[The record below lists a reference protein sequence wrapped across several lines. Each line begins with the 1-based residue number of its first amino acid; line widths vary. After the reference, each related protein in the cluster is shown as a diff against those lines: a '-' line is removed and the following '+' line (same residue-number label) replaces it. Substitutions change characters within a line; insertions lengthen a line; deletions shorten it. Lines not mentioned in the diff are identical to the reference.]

1 MKRRNPRL
9 DIIKRALATSDPADQ
24 NLALNIYTALF
35 GRPTE
40 DKTPVEH
47 VEDAHR
53 RRDFFGVI
61 EAAHAG
67 QQSLESQ
74 PWYPARHGDIVH
86 IAYEGFGPDVPA
98 HGETYIVEQPEVDGW
113 YNLRVLAHSQP
124 GAIDEAGVFAT
135 EDDPDPLMEM
145 WFEAGPH
152 RLTIVRNGRVVH
164 GGA

>member
-1 MKRRNPRL
+1 MRRNPRL
-9 DIIKRALATSDPADQ
+9 DIIKRALAASDLADP
-24 NLALNIYTALF
+24 NLALNIYTALY

-40 DKTPVEH
+40 DKAPREQID
-47 VEDAHR
+47 DAHR

-61 EAAHAG
+61 EAARAG
-67 QQSLESQ
+67 QQTLEAQ

-113 YNLRVLAHSQP
+113 FNLRTLAHSERDSI
-124 GAIDEAGVFAT
+124 AEAGVFAT
-135 EDDPDPLMEM
+135 SDDPDPLMEM

-152 RLTIVRNGRVVH
+152 RLTIVRDGRVVH
-164 GGA
+164 GGAK

>member
-9 DIIKRALATSDPADQ
+9 DIIKRALATSDPADP

-35 GRPTE
+35 GRATE
-40 DKTPVEH
+40 PKAPVE
-47 VEDAHR
+47 EIDDAHR
-53 RRDFFGVI
+53 RRDFSGVI
-61 EAAHAG
+61 EAALSG
-67 QQSLESQ
+67 QQSLETQ

-86 IAYEGFGPDVPA
+86 VAYEALTADLPA
-98 HGETYIVEQPEVDGW
+98 HGETYIVEQPKGGDR
-113 YNLRVLAHSQP
+113 YNLRLLAHTQP
-124 GAIDEAGVFAT
+124 ESMGLAGAFAV

-152 RLTIVRNGRVVH
+152 RLTIVRDGCVVH